1 LGFRPIKHKTN
12 PYEALAKLYHLGFKI
27 IKMIKRTLLFGNPA
41 YLSTKNEQIVISY
54 PNKEQETKTVAIEDI
69 GVIVLENQQ
78 ITITNGLLEK
88 LINNNVALIN
98 CDQQHLP
105 IGLLMPLNGHTEQSE
120 RFKHQINASAPLK
133 KNLWQ
138 QTISSKIMNQARLLK
153 KKGIPMRKME
163 LWAKE
168 VTSGDALNHESR
180 AAVFYWQS
188 LSLILSIED
197 GTFNRGQKGMPPN
210 NLLNYGY
217 AILRAITARAIVS
230 SGMLPTLGIF
240 HRNKYNAYCLADDIM
255 EPYRPCVDLI
265 VCHLME
271 TEDNVDELTVE
282 IKKQLL
288 SIVSIDVFIDGKNS
302 PLMVAM
308 SRTTHSLQECFEGTA
323 RKILYPI
330 YV

>member
-1 LGFRPIKHKTN
+1 
-12 PYEALAKLYHLGFKI
+12 
-27 IKMIKRTLLFGNPA
+27 MIKRTLFFGNPA

-54 PNKEQETKTVAIEDI
+54 PDKEHETKTVAIEDI
-69 GVIVLENQQ
+69 GIIVLENQQ

-88 LINNNVALIN
+88 LIHNNVALIN
-98 CDQQHLP
+98 CDQYHLP

-120 RFKHQINASAPLK
+120 RFKNQINASAPLK

-138 QTISSKIMNQARLLK
+138 QTISSKIMNQAGILK
-153 KKGIPMRKME
+153 EKGIPYRKME

-180 AAVFYWQS
+180 AAVYYWPN
-188 LSLILSIED
+188 LIKIENF
-197 GTFNRGQKGMPPN
+197 TRGQKGIAPN

-255 EPYRPCVDLI
+255 EPYRPYVDLI
-265 VCHLME
+265 VCHIME
-271 TEDNVDELTVE
+271 TEDTFEELTID

-288 SIVSIDVFIDGKNS
+288 SIASIDVFIDGKNS

-308 SRTTHSLQECFEGTA
+308 SRTTNSLHECFEGTA
-323 RKILYPI
+323 RKILYPV

>member
-1 LGFRPIKHKTN
+1 
-12 PYEALAKLYHLGFKI
+12 
-27 IKMIKRTLLFGNPA
+27 MIKRTLFFGNPA
-41 YLSTKNEQIVISY
+41 YLSTKNEQIVIAY
-54 PNKEQETKTVAIEDI
+54 PNKVQETKTVAIEDI
-69 GVIVLENQQ
+69 GVIVLENHQ

-88 LINNNVALIN
+88 LVNNNVALIN
-98 CDQQHLP
+98 CNQQHLP

-120 RFKHQINASAPLK
+120 RFKNQINATLPLK

-138 QTISSKIMNQARLLK
+138 QTVSAKISNQGKLLK
-153 KKGIPMRKME
+153 EYGKPMRKME

-188 LSLILSIED
+188 LSPILNQND
-197 GTFNRGQKGMPPN
+197 QQFMRGQEGFPPN

-217 AILRAITARAIVS
+217 AILRALTARAIVS

-255 EPYRPCVDLI
+255 EPYRPFVDKI
-265 VCHLME
+265 VCQIVAMAPP
-271 TEDNVDELTVE
+271 TADLTTA
-282 IKKQLL
+282 IKTQLL
-288 SIVSIDVFIDGKNS
+288 EVAAIDVLLDGKKS

-308 SRTTHSLQECFEGTA
+308 SRTTNSLHECFEGSA
-323 RKILYPI
+323 RKILYPD
-330 YV
+330 YA

>member
-1 LGFRPIKHKTN
+1 
-12 PYEALAKLYHLGFKI
+12 
-27 IKMIKRTLLFGNPA
+27 MIKRTLFFGNPV
-41 YLSTKNEQIVISY
+41 YLSTKNNQIVIAY
-54 PNKEQETKTVAIEDI
+54 PSSTLAVPEGEGEKKQEIKTAAIEDI

-98 CDQQHLP
+98 CDQQHMP

-120 RFKHQINASAPLK
+120 RFKHQINASVPLK

-138 QTISSKIMNQARLLK
+138 QTISAKIINQARLLK
-153 KKGIPMRKME
+153 ERGIACRKME
-163 LWAKE
+163 IWAKE

-180 AAVFYWQS
+180 AAVFYWQK
-188 LSLILSIED
+188 LINIENF
-197 GTFNRGQKGMPPN
+197 TRGQTGIAPN

-255 EPYRPCVDLI
+255 EPYRPYVDLI
-265 VCHLME
+265 VCHIME
-271 TEDNVDELTVE
+271 TEDNFSELTTE

-288 SIVSIDVFIDGKNS
+288 NIATIDVVIDGKNS

-308 SRTTHSLQECFEGTA
+308 SRTTSSLNECFEGIS

-330 YV
+330 YA

>member
-1 LGFRPIKHKTN
+1 
-12 PYEALAKLYHLGFKI
+12 
-27 IKMIKRTLLFGNPA
+27 MIKRTLFFGNSA

-54 PNKEQETKTVAIEDI
+54 PDKEQETKTVAIEDI

-88 LINNNVALIN
+88 LTNNNVALIN
-98 CDQQHLP
+98 CDQYHLP
-105 IGLLMPLNGHTEQSE
+105 IGLLMPLNGHTEQTE
-120 RFKHQINASAPLK
+120 RFKNQINASVPLK

-138 QTISSKIMNQARLLK
+138 QTISSKIMNQAGLLK
-153 KKGIPMRKME
+153 EKGIPCRKME

-180 AAVFYWQS
+180 ASVFYWKN
-188 LSLILSIED
+188 LITIENF
-197 GTFNRGQKGMPPN
+197 TRGQKGIPPN

-255 EPYRPCVDLI
+255 EPYRPYVDLI
-265 VCHLME
+265 VCHIME
-271 TEDNVDELTVE
+271 TEDSYDELTIE

-288 SIVSIDVFIDGKNS
+288 SIASVDVFIDGKNS

-308 SRTTHSLQECFEGTA
+308 SRTTHSLHECFEGKA
-323 RKILYPI
+323 RKILYPV

>member
-1 LGFRPIKHKTN
+1 
-12 PYEALAKLYHLGFKI
+12 
-27 IKMIKRTLLFGNPA
+27 MIKRTLFFGNPA

-54 PNKEQETKTVAIEDI
+54 PDKEQETKTVAIEDI

-88 LINNNVALIN
+88 LTHNNVALIN

-105 IGLLMPLNGHTEQSE
+105 IGLLMPLSGHTEQSE
-120 RFKHQINASAPLK
+120 RFKNQINASVPLK

-138 QTISSKIMNQARLLK
+138 QTISSKITNQAGLLK
-153 KKGIPMRKME
+153 EKGIPMRKME

-168 VTSGDALNHESR
+168 VTSGDSLNHESR
-180 AAVFYWQS
+180 AAVYYWQS
-188 LSLILSIED
+188 LIKIENF
-197 GTFNRGQKGMPPN
+197 TRGQKGIPPN

-217 AILRAITARAIVS
+217 AILRAITARALVS

-255 EPYRPCVDLI
+255 EPYRPYVDLI
-265 VCHLME
+265 VCHIME
-271 TEDNVDELTVE
+271 TEDSYDELTTE

-288 SIVSIDVFIDGKNS
+288 SIATIDVNINGKNS

-308 SRTTHSLQECFEGTA
+308 SRTTNSLQECFAGSL
-323 RKILYPI
+323 RRILYPI

>member
-1 LGFRPIKHKTN
+1 
-12 PYEALAKLYHLGFKI
+12 
-27 IKMIKRTLLFGNPA
+27 MIKRTLFFGNPV
-41 YLSTKNEQIVISY
+41 YLSTKNNQVVIAY
-54 PNKEQETKTVAIEDI
+54 PDKTQETKTTAIEDI
-69 GVIVLENQQ
+69 GVIVLESQQ

-98 CDQQHLP
+98 CDQQHMP

-120 RFKHQINASAPLK
+120 RFKNQINASVPLK

-138 QTISSKIMNQARLLK
+138 QTISAKISNQAGLLK
-153 KKGIPMRKME
+153 EKGIPCRKME
-163 LWAKE
+163 IWAKE

-180 AAVFYWQS
+180 AAVFYWQK
-188 LSLILSIED
+188 LIQIENF
-197 GTFNRGQKGMPPN
+197 TRGQEGIAPN

-255 EPYRPCVDLI
+255 EPYRPYVDLI
-265 VCHLME
+265 VCHIME
-271 TEDNVDELTVE
+271 TEDDFSELTTE

-288 SIVSIDVFIDGKNS
+288 NIATIDVLIDGKKS

-308 SRTTHSLQECFEGTA
+308 SRTTNSLNECFEGIS

-330 YV
+330 YA

>member
-1 LGFRPIKHKTN
+1 
-12 PYEALAKLYHLGFKI
+12 
-27 IKMIKRTLLFGNPA
+27 MIKRTLFFSNPA
-41 YLSTKNEQIVISY
+41 YLSTKNEQIVITY
-54 PNKEQETKTVAIEDI
+54 PNKETETKTVPIEDI

-88 LINNNVALIN
+88 LIHNNVALIT

-120 RFKHQINASAPLK
+120 RFKHQIDSSEPLK

-138 QTISSKIMNQARLLK
+138 QTISSKIRNQAGLLK
-153 KKGIPMRKME
+153 EKGIPMRKME
-163 LWAKE
+163 IWAKE
-168 VTSGDALNHESR
+168 VTSGDALNHEAR
-180 AAVFYWQS
+180 AAVYYWKN
-188 LSLILSIED
+188 LIPIENF
-197 GTFNRGQKGMPPN
+197 TRGQKGIAPN

-255 EPYRPCVDLI
+255 EPYRPFVDLI
-265 VCHLME
+265 VCQIMQ
-271 TEDNVDELTVE
+271 TEENYEELTFD

-288 SIVSIDVFIDGKNS
+288 SIATMDVFIDGKNS

-308 SRTTHSLQECFEGTA
+308 SRTTHSLHQCFEGTA

>member
-1 LGFRPIKHKTN
+1 
-12 PYEALAKLYHLGFKI
+12 
-27 IKMIKRTLLFGNPA
+27 MIKRTLFFGNPA
-41 YLSTKNEQIVISY
+41 YLSTKNEQLVVTY
-54 PNKEQETKTVAIEDI
+54 PDKEQETKTAAIEDI

-88 LINNNVALIN
+88 LTNNNVALIN

-105 IGLLMPLNGHTEQSE
+105 IGLLMPLNGHTEQTE
-120 RFKHQINASAPLK
+120 RFKNQINASVPLK

-138 QTISSKIMNQARLLK
+138 QTISSKITNQAGLLK
-153 KKGIPMRKME
+153 EKGIPCRKME
-163 LWAKE
+163 IWAKE
-168 VTSGDALNHESR
+168 VTSGDSLNHESR

-188 LSLILSIED
+188 LSPILAGLSPAFLRVAEAETEYI
-197 GTFNRGQKGMPPN
+197 TQTKPLFTRGQHGEAPN

-255 EPYRPCVDLI
+255 EPYRPYVDLI
-265 VCHLME
+265 VCNIME
-271 TEDNVDELTVE
+271 TGIDVEKLTVE

-288 SIVSIDVFIDGKNS
+288 NITTMDVYIDGKTS

-308 SRTTHSLQECFEGTA
+308 SRTTHSLHECFEGSS
-323 RKILYPI
+323 RKILYPV
-330 YV
+330 YG

>member
-1 LGFRPIKHKTN
+1 
-12 PYEALAKLYHLGFKI
+12 
-27 IKMIKRTLLFGNPA
+27 MIKRTLFFGNPA

-54 PNKEQETKTVAIEDI
+54 PDKEQETKTVAIEDI

-88 LINNNVALIN
+88 LTHNNVALIN

-105 IGLLMPLNGHTEQSE
+105 IGLLMPLSGHTEQSE
-120 RFKHQINASAPLK
+120 RFKNQINASVPLK

-138 QTISSKIMNQARLLK
+138 QTISSKITNQAGLLK
-153 KKGIPMRKME
+153 EKGIPMRKME

-168 VTSGDALNHESR
+168 VTSGDSLNHESR
-180 AAVFYWQS
+180 AAVYYWQS
-188 LSLILSIED
+188 LIKIENF
-197 GTFNRGQKGMPPN
+197 TRGQKGIPPN

-217 AILRAITARAIVS
+217 AILRAITARALVS

-255 EPYRPCVDLI
+255 EPYRPYVDLI
-265 VCHLME
+265 VCHIME
-271 TEDNVDELTVE
+271 TEDSYDELTIE

-288 SIVSIDVFIDGKNS
+288 NIATMDVNIDGKNS

-308 SRTTHSLQECFEGTA
+308 SRTTNSLHECFEGSS
-323 RKILYPI
+323 RRILYPI

>member
-1 LGFRPIKHKTN
+1 
-12 PYEALAKLYHLGFKI
+12 
-27 IKMIKRTLLFGNPA
+27 MIKRTLFFGNPA

-54 PNKEQETKTVAIEDI
+54 PDKEQETKTVAIEDI
-69 GVIVLENQQ
+69 GIIVLENQQ

-88 LINNNVALIN
+88 LTHNNVALIN

-105 IGLLMPLNGHTEQSE
+105 IGLLMPLSGHTEQTE
-120 RFKHQINASAPLK
+120 RFRNQINASVPLK

-138 QTISSKIMNQARLLK
+138 QTISSKITNQAGLLK
-153 KKGIPMRKME
+153 EKGIPMRKME

-168 VTSGDALNHESR
+168 VTSGDSLNHEAR
-180 AAVFYWQS
+180 AAVYYWQS
-188 LSLILSIED
+188 LIKIENF
-197 GTFNRGQKGMPPN
+197 TRGQKGIAPN

-217 AILRAITARAIVS
+217 AILRAITARALVS

-255 EPYRPCVDLI
+255 EPYRPYVDLI
-265 VCHLME
+265 VCHIME
-271 TEDNVDELTVE
+271 TEGSYEELTVE

-288 SIVSIDVFIDGKNS
+288 NIATIDVNIDGKNS

-308 SRTTHSLQECFEGTA
+308 SRTTHSLHECFEGTA
-323 RKILYPI
+323 RRILYPV
-330 YV
+330 YA

>member
-1 LGFRPIKHKTN
+1 
-12 PYEALAKLYHLGFKI
+12 
-27 IKMIKRTLLFGNPA
+27 MIKRTLFFGNPA

-88 LINNNVALIN
+88 LTHSNVALIN

-120 RFKHQINASAPLK
+120 RFRNQINASAPLK

-138 QTISSKIMNQARLLK
+138 QTISSKIMNQAGLLK
-153 KKGIPMRKME
+153 EKGIPMRKME

-168 VTSGDALNHESR
+168 VTSGDARNHEAR
-180 AAVFYWQS
+180 AAVYYWQN
-188 LSLILSIED
+188 LINVED
-197 GTFNRGQKGMPPN
+197 FTRGQKGIPPN

-255 EPYRPCVDLI
+255 EPYRPYVDLI
-265 VCHLME
+265 VSHIME
-271 TEDNVDELTVE
+271 TEDSYEELTIT

-288 SIVSIDVFIDGKNS
+288 SIATIDVFIDGKNS

-308 SRTTHSLQECFEGTA
+308 SRTTHSLHECFEGKL

-330 YV
+330 YQ

>member
-1 LGFRPIKHKTN
+1 
-12 PYEALAKLYHLGFKI
+12 
-27 IKMIKRTLLFGNPA
+27 MIKRTLFFGNPA

-54 PNKEQETKTVAIEDI
+54 PDKEQETKTVAIEDI
-69 GVIVLENQQ
+69 GVIVLESHQ

-98 CDQQHLP
+98 CDQFHLP

-120 RFKHQINASAPLK
+120 RFKNQINASAPLK

-138 QTISSKIMNQARLLK
+138 QTISAKIVNQAGLLK
-153 KKGIPMRKME
+153 EKGIPCRKME
-163 LWAKE
+163 IWAKE

-180 AAVFYWQS
+180 AAVFYWQN
-188 LSLILSIED
+188 LITVEN
-197 GTFNRGQKGMPPN
+197 FNRGQKGIPPN

-255 EPYRPCVDLI
+255 EPYRPFVDLI
-265 VCHLME
+265 VCHIME
-271 TEDNVDELTVE
+271 TEDNYEELTIE

-288 SIVSIDVFIDGKNS
+288 SIATIDVTIDGKNS
-302 PLMVAM
+302 PLLVAM
-308 SRTTHSLQECFEGTA
+308 SRTTNSLNECFEGSC
-323 RKILYPI
+323 RRILYPV

>member
-1 LGFRPIKHKTN
+1 
-12 PYEALAKLYHLGFKI
+12 
-27 IKMIKRTLLFGNPA
+27 M
-41 YLSTKNEQIVISY
+41 
-54 PNKEQETKTVAIEDI
+54 AIEDI

-105 IGLLMPLNGHTEQSE
+105 IGLLMPLNGHSEQSE
-120 RFKHQINASAPLK
+120 RFRNQINASAPLK
-133 KNLWQ
+133 NNLWQ
-138 QTISSKIMNQARLLK
+138 QTISSNIMNQAGLLK
-153 KKGIPMRKME
+153 EKGIPMRKME

-188 LSLILSIED
+188 LSHILTRD
-197 GTFNRGQKGMPPN
+197 GSVFSRGQNGLPPN

-255 EPYRPCVDLI
+255 EPYRPYVDLI
-265 VCHLME
+265 VSHIME
-271 TEDNVDELTVE
+271 TEDSYEELTID

-288 SIVSIDVFIDGKNS
+288 SIATIDVFIDGKNS

-308 SRTTHSLQECFEGTA
+308 SRTTNSLHECFEGKS
-323 RKILYPI
+323 RKILYPV

>member
-1 LGFRPIKHKTN
+1 
-12 PYEALAKLYHLGFKI
+12 
-27 IKMIKRTLLFGNPA
+27 MIKRTLFFGNPA

-54 PNKEQETKTVAIEDI
+54 PDKVQETKTVAIEDI

-78 ITITNGLLEK
+78 ITVTNGLLEK

-98 CDQQHLP
+98 CDQYHLP

-120 RFKHQINASAPLK
+120 RFKSQINASLPLK

-138 QTISSKIMNQARLLK
+138 QTISAKITNQAGLLK
-153 KKGIPMRKME
+153 EKGIPMRKME
-163 LWAKE
+163 QWAKE
-168 VTSGDALNHESR
+168 VTSGDGLNHESR
-180 AAVFYWQS
+180 AAVYYWAN
-188 LSLILSIED
+188 LIPIENF
-197 GTFNRGQKGMPPN
+197 TRGQKDIAPN

-217 AILRAITARAIVS
+217 AILRGITARAIVS

-255 EPYRPCVDLI
+255 EPYRPYVDLI
-265 VCHLME
+265 VSHIME
-271 TEDNVDELTVE
+271 TEDNIEELTVE

-288 SIVSIDVFIDGKNS
+288 NLASMDVLIDDKTS

-308 SRTTHSLQECFEGTA
+308 SRTTHSLYQCFEGSA
-323 RKILYPI
+323 RKILYPV

>member
-1 LGFRPIKHKTN
+1 
-12 PYEALAKLYHLGFKI
+12 
-27 IKMIKRTLLFGNPA
+27 MIKRTLFFGNPA

-54 PNKEQETKTVAIEDI
+54 PDKEQETKTVAIEDI

-88 LINNNVALIN
+88 LTNNNVALIN
-98 CDQQHLP
+98 CDQYHLP

-120 RFKHQINASAPLK
+120 RFKNQINASAPLK

-138 QTISSKIMNQARLLK
+138 QTISSKIMNQAGLLK
-153 KKGIPMRKME
+153 EKGIPMRKME

-188 LSLILSIED
+188 LSHILTRD
-197 GTFNRGQKGMPPN
+197 GSVFSRGQNGLPPN

-255 EPYRPCVDLI
+255 EPYRPYVDLI
-265 VCHLME
+265 VCHIME
-271 TEDNVDELTVE
+271 TEDSFEELT
-282 IKKQLL
+282 IDFKKQLL
-288 SIVSIDVFIDGKNS
+288 NIASMDVFIDGKNS

-308 SRTTHSLQECFEGTA
+308 SRTTHSLHECFEGKS
-323 RKILYPI
+323 RKILYPV

>member
-1 LGFRPIKHKTN
+1 
-12 PYEALAKLYHLGFKI
+12 
-27 IKMIKRTLLFGNPA
+27 MIKRTLFFGNPA
-41 YLSTKNEQIVISY
+41 YLSTKNEQIIISY
-54 PNKEQETKTVAIEDI
+54 PDKEQETKTVAIEDI

-88 LINNNVALIN
+88 LIHNNVALIN

-120 RFKHQINASAPLK
+120 RFKNQINASVPLK

-138 QTISSKIMNQARLLK
+138 QTISAKIINQAGLLK
-153 KKGIPMRKME
+153 EKGIPCRKME

-180 AAVFYWQS
+180 AAVFYWPN
-188 LSLILSIED
+188 LIQIENF
-197 GTFNRGQKGMPPN
+197 TRGQKGIAPN

-255 EPYRPCVDLI
+255 EPYRPYVDLI
-265 VCHLME
+265 VCHIME
-271 TEDNVDELTVE
+271 TEDTFEELTID

-288 SIVSIDVFIDGKNS
+288 SIASIDVFIDGKNS

-308 SRTTHSLQECFEGTA
+308 SRTTHSLHECFTGTT

>member
-1 LGFRPIKHKTN
+1 
-12 PYEALAKLYHLGFKI
+12 
-27 IKMIKRTLLFGNPA
+27 MIKRTLFFGNPA
-41 YLSTKNEQIVISY
+41 YLSTKNEQIVIAY
-54 PNKEQETKTVAIEDI
+54 PDKDLETKTVAIEDI

-88 LINNNVALIN
+88 LVNNNVALIN
-98 CDQQHLP
+98 CNQQHLP

-120 RFKHQINASAPLK
+120 RFKHQINATVPLK

-138 QTISSKIMNQARLLK
+138 QTVSVKISNQAKLLK
-153 KKGIPMRKME
+153 EYEKPMRKME

-188 LSLILSIED
+188 LSPILNQNEQLFS
-197 GTFNRGQKGMPPN
+197 RGQEGLPPN

-230 SGMLPTLGIF
+230 SGMLPTFGIF

-255 EPYRPCVDLI
+255 EPYRPFVDKI
-265 VCHLME
+265 VCQIV
-271 TEDNVDELTVE
+271 TAQPTVIELTTL
-282 IKKQLL
+282 IKTQLL
-288 SIVSIDVFIDGKNS
+288 GVASINVLIDGKKS

-308 SRTTHSLQECFEGTA
+308 SRTTNSLNDCFAGTA
-323 RKILYPI
+323 RKILYPD

>member
-1 LGFRPIKHKTN
+1 
-12 PYEALAKLYHLGFKI
+12 
-27 IKMIKRTLLFGNPA
+27 MIKRTLFFGNPA

-54 PNKEQETKTVAIEDI
+54 PDKEQETKTVAIEDI

-98 CDQQHLP
+98 CDQFHLP
-105 IGLLMPLNGHTEQSE
+105 VGLLMPLNGHTEQSE
-120 RFKHQINASAPLK
+120 RFKNQINASVPLK

-138 QTISSKIMNQARLLK
+138 QTISAKIMNQAGLLK
-153 KKGIPMRKME
+153 EKGIPMRKME

-168 VTSGDALNHESR
+168 VTSGDVLNHESR
-180 AAVFYWQS
+180 AAVYYWQN
-188 LSLILSIED
+188 LISID
-197 GTFNRGQKGMPPN
+197 NFTRGQKGIAPN

-255 EPYRPCVDLI
+255 EPYRPYVDLI
-265 VCHLME
+265 VCHIME
-271 TEDNVDELTVE
+271 TEDSYEELTID

-288 SIVSIDVFIDGKNS
+288 NIATIDVLIDGKNS

-308 SRTTHSLQECFEGTA
+308 SRTTHSLNQCFEGSL

>member
-1 LGFRPIKHKTN
+1 
-12 PYEALAKLYHLGFKI
+12 
-27 IKMIKRTLLFGNPA
+27 MIKRTLFFGNPA

-54 PNKEQETKTVAIEDI
+54 PDKEQETKTVAIEDI

-88 LINNNVALIN
+88 LTNNNVALIN
-98 CDQQHLP
+98 CDQYHLP

-120 RFKHQINASAPLK
+120 RFKNQINASVPLK

-138 QTISSKIMNQARLLK
+138 QTISAKIMNQAGLLK
-153 KKGIPMRKME
+153 EKGIPCRKME
-163 LWAKE
+163 IWSKE

-180 AAVFYWQS
+180 AAVFYWQN
-188 LSLILSIED
+188 LITVENF
-197 GTFNRGQKGMPPN
+197 TRGQKGVAPN

-255 EPYRPCVDLI
+255 EPYRPYVDLI
-265 VCHLME
+265 VCHIME
-271 TEDNVDELTVE
+271 TEDYYDEMTIE

-288 SIVSIDVFIDGKNS
+288 SLATIDVVIDGKNS

-323 RKILYPI
+323 RKILYPT